1 MPIRSA
7 PSTDQ
12 TVETSVKAVR
22 TNTAAKIT
30 APNQSRMPFFH
41 IFTMV
46 LIISAQ
52 AASAG
57 LQIMDMHY
65 EEEEI
70 LRVIANERTEL
81 AWNSSYAQMQK
92 RAEKAGFETAS
103 SDSVH
108 YMVIPGYQGQNP
120 VLIAPP
126 PGSENTLGPIVNEYY
141 QQSLWDW
148 FYGTFLTTNSINSG
162 EALQ

>member
-1 MPIRSA
+1 MARKTKQAYKQA
-7 PSTDQ
+7 PWRRQ
-12 TVETSVKAVR
+12 LQSVGFSLGLVVSILAVLS
-22 TNTAAKIT
+22 IY
-30 APNQSRMPFFH
+30 
-41 IFTMV
+41 

-81 AWNSSYAQMQK
+81 AWNTSYTQMQK
-92 RAEKAGFETAS
+92 RAEKAGFQVATV
-103 SDSVH
+103 DNVH
-108 YMVIPGYQGQNP
+108 YMVIPGYQGQSP
-120 VLIAPP
+120 VLLAPP
-126 PGSENTLGPIVNEYY
+126 PGTENTLGPVVNEYY

-148 FYGTFLTTNSINSG
+148 FYGTFLTTSNNTI
-162 EALQ
+162 EAAQ

>member
-1 MPIRSA
+1 MARKTKQAYKQA
-7 PSTDQ
+7 PWRRQ
-12 TVETSVKAVR
+12 LQSVGFSLGLVVAILAVLS
-22 TNTAAKIT
+22 IY
-30 APNQSRMPFFH
+30 
-41 IFTMV
+41 

-65 EEEEI
+65 DEEEI
-70 LRVIANERTEL
+70 MRVIANERTEL
-81 AWNSSYAQMQK
+81 AWNTSYAQMQK

-103 SDSVH
+103 TDNVH

-120 VLIAPP
+120 VLLAPP
-126 PGSENTLGPIVNEYY
+126 PGSENTLGPVVNAYY

-148 FYGTFLTTNSINSG
+148 FYGTFLSTNSSISN
-162 EALQ
+162 EAVQ

>member
-1 MPIRSA
+1 MARKTKQAYKQA
-7 PSTDQ
+7 PWRRQ
-12 TVETSVKAVR
+12 LQSVGFSLGLVVSILAVLS
-22 TNTAAKIT
+22 IY
-30 APNQSRMPFFH
+30 
-41 IFTMV
+41 

-81 AWNSSYAQMQK
+81 AWNTSYTQMQK
-92 RAEKAGFETAS
+92 RAEKTGFQVATAEN
-103 SDSVH
+103 VQ

-120 VLIAPP
+120 VLLAPP
-126 PGSENTLGPIVNEYY
+126 PGTENTLGPVVNEYY

-148 FYGTFLTTNSINSG
+148 FYGTFLTTSNNTS
-162 EALQ
+162 EAAQ